1 MRKLIS
7 RACLAGLLASATGV
21 LTTQAAAALYL
32 ESGGVVAVEA
42 EHVADR
48 TDQPDDP
55 FHRWTIV
62 PTEDAGD
69 QTFVNARGNQYVQV
83 LPNTG
88 DNASVPERVQNP
100 PWTDYYVEITTSGV
114 YRLWLRWGGYSGDS
128 DSMYAAIVELK
139 DGFGGTHADW
149 YRYGRSIND
158 VALGDND
165 FNRGWDGNGGYESNS
180 GDAGG
185 VPTTWNIQHP
195 GIYTV
200 RLTMR
205 EDAAAVDTILLQR
218 DNLAAPGN
226 PGPAESSSVAQFVRI
241 TTAPLNRSVSP
252 GQTATFTVAAETTG
266 GTITYEWQSK
276 APGAADFTN
285 LAGASAASY
294 TTPAATAQMSGT
306 QYRVVLSNGTR
317 STTSIPV
324 TLVSDATPP
333 AITRIVSGP
342 LPNQVTI
349 TFSENVDAASAG
361 ATGAYTINGVT
372 VSSATVVGDRVI
384 LNTSAQTPGTAYNLT
399 VNGVKDA
406 IGNTLTGGTGTFR
419 GAVRVP
425 GFLRADIYRAL
436 SGTTVNLLT
445 NSAIYPNSPTET
457 TFWTN
462 FGPYA
467 SGNPLGDNYGARVT
481 GFIVPPVSG
490 LYKFY
495 LRSDDSSELRLST
508 GDTPSGLRTIAE
520 QAACCNAFTEA
531 EGTLS
536 SEPINLTAGQRY
548 YVEGLVKEGGGDDY
562 IQVGWRTPN
571 DPDLYDPTGLGPI
584 PGEFLEAVVD
594 PGATL
599 DITQQ
604 PVNVSVAASAPA
616 TFRVGFNANS
626 VLFGTNATVQ
636 WQKAPAGSSTFTDI
650 AGGSGA
656 TLMIPFALPA
666 DNNAKY
672 RAVLS
677 IGNLTNR
684 TSAEATLT
692 VTGETTPPQVT
703 GATADASGVTLFFN
717 EPLDPASVTTG
728 AFSIA
733 GAAVTGATVTSAA
746 GQAATVRVSANLTA
760 GQQYTVNLTGLRDVS
775 GNTMAAGA
783 SRSFTAFDITENFS
797 GGVPTG
803 AGMAGSASITP
814 AGELQLTANAISL
827 QGGFTF
833 GDVLNGGTADKFTA
847 TFKLFI
853 GNGSGNPA
861 DGFSFNVAPD
871 LMADPTT
878 PPTYSEEGT
887 GSGLTVAFDTYD
899 NGAGEAPAISLKFG
913 SVEFTTTNLTKAA
926 LVNNQWVDVVIKVDA
941 DGTIDVQHN
950 NVKYFDNF
958 LVEGWT
964 PISAPQVG
972 FGARTGGEFAA
983 HRVDDV
989 NVLFNADITLPQPP
1003 TIAITSPTAN
1013 QVFPAGSSVTL
1024 QVDARDPEGQITKV
1038 EFFANGNKIGESTT
1052 APYSFAVPNAPQGVY
1067 FVTARITDA
1076 QGLSVT
1082 SGSVKAI
1089 VGNPGKI
1096 LFVHGA
1102 GGPNTSDNL
1111 LINHLIGR
1119 GFDPVLIA
1127 APSST
1132 TEDATGKLLVIV
1144 SSSVASGDVA
1154 EKFLAVA
1161 VPVVQ
1166 WENALQDNFLFTL
1179 DQDGTTRGAAAGQTT
1194 LEIMTPTHPIAGG
1207 LTGVIEVANPGV
1219 EITWGTPAPAVIPIA
1234 RLSDGSGRLAIYAFE
1249 TGALLVDGAT
1259 TAAARRVHLGG
1270 GDGTYAGM
1278 NSTGR
1283 QLWHNAIDWALGT
1296 VQPPARPTATITR
1309 SGGNITIGSSDGGTV
1324 QASNSLV
1331 PAAWTD
1337 LGAAPQTIPTSDT
1350 MRFFRI
1356 RK

>member
-1 MRKLIS
+1 MF
-7 RACLAGLLASATGV
+7 
-21 LTTQAAAALYL
+21 TTQAAAALYL

-42 EHVADR
+42 EHVASR

-55 FHRWTIV
+55 FHGWKIV
-62 PTEDAGD
+62 PAEDPGD
-69 QTFVNARGNQYVQV
+69 QAFVNARGNSYLQV

-88 DNASVPERVQNP
+88 DNANVPERVQNP
-100 PWTDYYVEITTSGV
+100 PWADYYVEITTPGV

-139 DGFGGTHADW
+139 DGLGGTHADW

-158 VALGDND
+158 VAAGDND
-165 FNRGWDGNGGYESNS
+165 FNRGWDGNGGFESNS

-218 DNLAAPGN
+218 DNLASPGN
-226 PGPAESSSVAQFVRI
+226 PGPVESASVAQFVRI
-241 TTAPLNRSVSP
+241 TTAPESRSVSP

-266 GTITYEWQSK
+266 GTITYQWQSK
-276 APGAADFTN
+276 APGAADFAN
-285 LAGASAASY
+285 VSGATAASF

-306 QYRVVLSNGTR
+306 QYRVVVSNGTR

-324 TLVSDATPP
+324 TLVSDAAPP
-333 AITRIVSGP
+333 AITRIISGP

-349 TFSENVDAASAG
+349 SFDENVDAASAG
-361 ATGAYTINGVT
+361 ATSAYTINGVT
-372 VSSATVVGDRVI
+372 VSSATVVGNRVI
-384 LNTSAQTPGTAYNLT
+384 LNTSVQTPGTAYTLT

-406 IGNTLTGGTGTFR
+406 IGNTLNNGTGSFR

-425 GFLRADIYRAL
+425 GFLRTDIYRGL
-436 SGTTVNLLT
+436 SGTTVDLLT
-445 NSAIYPNSPTET
+445 NSAIFPNSPTET

-508 GDTPSGLRTIAE
+508 SDSPTGLRVIAE
-520 QAACCNAFTEA
+520 QAACCNAFTDA

-548 YVEGLVKEGGGDDY
+548 YVEALVKEGGGDDY

-584 PGEFLEAVVD
+584 PGQFIEASVD

-599 DITQQ
+599 QITQQ
-604 PVNVSVAASAPA
+604 PANVTAAASSPA
-616 TFRVGFNANS
+616 TFTIGINANS

-636 WQKAPAGSSTFTDI
+636 WQRAPAGSSTFTDI
-650 AGGSGA
+650 AGGVGRSF
-656 TLMIPFALPA
+656 TIPFALPA
-666 DNNAKY
+666 DNNAKF
-672 RAVLS
+672 RAVVS
-677 IGNLTNR
+677 IGNLTNV
-684 TSAEATLT
+684 TSSEATLT

-703 GATADASGVTLFFN
+703 GATANGSGVTLFFS
-717 EPLDPASVTTG
+717 EPLDPASVTTSAFTISG
-728 AFSIA
+728 AT
-733 GAAVTGATVTSAA
+733 VTGATVTSAA
-746 GQAATVRVSANLTA
+746 GQAATVRVSANLTP
-760 GQQYTVNLTGLRDVS
+760 GQQYTVNLSGLRDAS
-775 GNTMAAGA
+775 GNAIAAGA
-783 SRSFTAFDITENFS
+783 SRSFTAFNITENFS
-797 GGVPTG
+797 GGVPAG

-814 AGELQLTANAISL
+814 SGELQLTPNVGSS

-861 DGFSFNVAPD
+861 DGFSFNVSPD
-871 LMADPTT
+871 LMADPTA
-878 PPTYSEEGT
+878 PPTYSEEGA

-899 NGAGEAPAISLKFG
+899 NGGGEAPAIGLKFAG
-913 SVEFTTTNLTKAA
+913 VEFATTNISKAT

-950 NVKYFDNF
+950 NVKYFDN
-958 LVEGWT
+958 VPIEGWA
-964 PISAPQVG
+964 PITAPQVG
-972 FGARTGGEFAA
+972 IGARTGGEFAA
-983 HRVDDV
+983 HRVDDF

-1013 QVFPAGSSVTL
+1013 QTFPAGSSVTI
-1024 QVDARDPEGQITKV
+1024 QVDARDPEGQVAKV

-1052 APYSFAVPNAPQGVY
+1052 APFSFTVPSAPQGVY

-1082 SGSVKAI
+1082 SGAVKAI
-1089 VGNPGKI
+1089 VGNPGKV

-1119 GFDPVLIA
+1119 GLDPVLIA
-1127 APSST
+1127 APNST

-1144 SSSVASGDVA
+1144 SSSVASGDVL
-1154 EKFLAVA
+1154 EKFLSVT
-1161 VPVVQ
+1161 VPVVN

-1179 DQDGTTRGAAAGQTT
+1179 DQDGTTRGAATGQTA
-1194 LEIMTPTHPIAGG
+1194 LEIVTPTHPIAS
-1207 LTGVIEVANPGV
+1207 GVSGVVQIADPGV
-1219 EITWGTPAPAVIPIA
+1219 EIAWGTPPASAIPIA

-1249 TGALLVDGAT
+1249 PGAVLIDGST
-1259 TAAARRVHLGG
+1259 TAAARRVQLGG

-1278 NSTGR
+1278 NAAGR

-1296 VQPPARPTATITR
+1296 VQPPGRPTATITR

-1324 QASNSLV
+1324 QASSTLV
-1331 PAAWTD
+1331 PAVWTD
-1337 LGAAPQTIPTSDT
+1337 VGAAPQTVPTSDR